1 MLPASFTPMHYLLSL
16 QIKLSKFFS
25 LCSEI
30 FGSVVDCSLR
40 DYAIIGLQGK
50 VVSIQW
56 HNAQFVKIK
65 SNNEF

>member
-1 MLPASFTPMHYLLSL
+1 MGLASAI
-16 QIKLSKFFS
+16 QD
-25 LCSEI
+25 LCSL
-30 FGSVVDCSLR
+30 LR

-50 VVSIQW
+50 VVSIQS